1 MKTEAEGAK
10 AEKTEAV
17 HAPGRGDAGVAR
29 PDRRHDDW
37 VVRTILASVFSASVF
52 TASVPPTRI
61 IERLLPFGPHRQAL
75 TLAYI
80 RAHYDSRAT
89 SIRISPLMI
98 VIHATETASLDS
110 TLRLFVPEELPAF
123 RSDIARGG
131 AVNVS
136 SHYLVDRDGTI
147 YHLVPDTVMA
157 RHVIGLNRIAI
168 GIENVGGGP
177 YGPLTNRQLAANR
190 WLVRWLTRRHSAIRY
205 LIGHSEYGRFR
216 HTPLWEERDSTYI
229 TPKSDPGDAFML
241 ELRRSLARPDLLE
254 RYGSVQLQ
262 P

>member
-1 MKTEAEGAK
+1 
-10 AEKTEAV
+10 
-17 HAPGRGDAGVAR
+17 
-29 PDRRHDDW
+29 
-37 VVRTILASVFSASVF
+37 
-52 TASVPPTRI
+52 
-61 IERLLPFGPHRQAL
+61 
-75 TLAYI
+75 
-80 RAHYDSRAT
+80 
-89 SIRISPLMI
+89 MI

-147 YHLVPDTVMA
+147 YQLVRDTVMA

-177 YGPLTNRQLAANR
+177 YGPLTSHQLAADR
-190 WLVRWLTRRHSAIRY
+190 WLVRWLTHRYPTIRY
-205 LIGHSEYGRFR
+205 LIGHSEYGGFR

-241 ELRRSLARPDLLE
+241 DLRRSLARPDLLD
-254 RYGSVQLQ
+254 RYQAAVGR
-262 P
+262 